1 MRVFVAGAS
10 GVIGRA
16 LLPQLREAG
25 HDVTGMTRS
34 EERARDLREL
44 GAEPVV
50 CDAFDAEGV
59 AQAVAAARPDVVVN
73 ELTDIPKAIN
83 PRKMGE
89 QFETNDRLR
98 RDGTR
103 NLMQAAEAA
112 GARRLISQS
121 IAFAYAPAGTLRSE
135 EDRFFE
141 DAPDPWGRSIGA
153 VRALEE
159 ATLGSERVQ
168 GVVLRYG
175 YFYGPGSSYAG
186 DGSTATMVR
195 KRGFPIVGGGT
206 AVYSFIHVDDAAEA
220 TVAALD
226 RGAPGIYNVV
236 DDDPAPVSAWL
247 PEYAAALEARPPR
260 KVPRFVARVGGGRL
274 AVYMTTG
281 LQGATNTKAKRELGW
296 EPRWKSWRQGFREAL
311 G

>member
-1 MRVFVAGAS
+1 MRVFVAGAT

-16 LLPQLREAG
+16 LLPQLRDAG
-25 HDVTGMTRS
+25 HEVTGMTRS
-34 EERARDLREL
+34 EDRADKLREL
-44 GAEPVV
+44 GADPVV

-59 AQAVAAARPDVVVN
+59 VEAVAAARPDVVVN
-73 ELTDIPKAIN
+73 QLTDIPKAVN

-103 NLMQAAEAA
+103 NLMGAAEAA

-121 IAFAYAPAGTLRSE
+121 IAFAYAPADTLHSE
-135 EDRFFE
+135 DGRLFD
-141 DAPDPWGRSIGA
+141 DAPDPWGRNVAA

-159 ATLGSERVQ
+159 ATLGSASVE

-175 YFYGPGSSYAG
+175 YFYGPGSAYAG
-186 DGSTATMVR
+186 DGSTAAMVR
-195 KRGFPIVGGGT
+195 RRAFPIVGGGA
-206 AVYSFIHVDDAAEA
+206 AVYSFIHVQDAASA
-220 TVAALD
+220 TVAAIE
-226 RGAPGIYNVV
+226 RGAQGIYNVV
-236 DDDPAPVSAWL
+236 DDDPAPLREWL
-247 PEYAAALEARPPR
+247 PEYASALEARPPR
-260 KVPRFVARVGGGRL
+260 KVPRFAARLAGGRL

-281 LQGATNTKAKRELGW
+281 LQGATNAKAKRELGW
-296 EPRWKSWRQGFREAL
+296 QPRWASWRQGFREAL

>member
-1 MRVFVAGAS
+1 MRVFVAGAT
-10 GVIGRA
+10 GVIGRT
-16 LLPQLREAG
+16 LVQQLGDAG
-25 HDVTGMTRS
+25 HHVTGMTRS
-34 EERARDLREL
+34 EERAASLRGL
-44 GAEPVV
+44 GAEAVV
-50 CDAFDAEGV
+50 GDAFDPDRV
-59 AQAVAAARPDVVVN
+59 MQAVTGARPDVVIN
-73 ELTDIPKAIN
+73 QLTDIPKAIN
-83 PRKMGE
+83 PRRMGA

-98 RDGTR
+98 REGTA
-103 NLMQAAEAA
+103 NLMRAAKSA
-112 GARRLISQS
+112 GARRMISQS
-121 IAFAYAPAGTLRSE
+121 IAFAYAPSDTICSE
-135 EDRFFE
+135 EDALFDE
-141 DAPDPWGRSIGA
+141 APDPWRRNVAA

-159 ATLGSERVQ
+159 ATLGSATVE

-175 YFYGPGSSYAG
+175 YFYGPGSAYAG

-195 KRGFPIVGGGT
+195 GRGFPIVGGGT
-206 AVYSFIHVDDAAEA
+206 AVYSFIHIDDAASA

-236 DDDPAPVSAWL
+236 DDEPAPLGEWL

-260 KVPRFVARVGGGRL
+260 KVPRFLARIGGGRL

-281 LQGATNTKAKRELGW
+281 LQGATNAKARRELGW